1 MTPPQTP
8 LSNTGQTLISVD
20 GSPLKLHGCVT
31 LPVYLGGC
39 KSDVQFTIAEGL
51 TVEAILGLEF
61 LVTHQGTLNFQA
73 GVLTLPDA
81 VIPLTPISSQRSETV
96 PVSLVKDLHI
106 PPSCELEIMG
116 HVSSALCGD
125 YLLEQTTHKRLPVRV
140 ARALVSTTD
149 EGMPLRLINPSTQMV
164 TLHKGTQLAILEPIE
179 SQAIHQ
185 IGNKGEPIEQD
196 ISRRMLDVLSSLT
209 VGQEC

>member
-31 LPVYLGGC
+31 LPVDLGGC
-39 KSDVQFTIAEGL
+39 KSDV

-140 ARALVSTTD
+140 ARALVSTT
-149 EGMPLRLINPSTQMV
+149 EKGVPL
-164 TLHKGTQLAILEPIE
+164 
-179 SQAIHQ
+179 
-185 IGNKGEPIEQD
+185 
-196 ISRRMLDVLSSLT
+196 
-209 VGQEC
+209 

>member
-1 MTPPQTP
+1 M
-8 LSNTGQTLISVD
+8 D

-31 LPVYLGGC
+31 LPVDLGGC

-125 YLLEQTTHKRLPVRV
+125 YLLE
-140 ARALVSTTD
+140 
-149 EGMPLRLINPSTQMV
+149 
-164 TLHKGTQLAILEPIE
+164 
-179 SQAIHQ
+179 
-185 IGNKGEPIEQD
+185 
-196 ISRRMLDVLSSLT
+196 
-209 VGQEC
+209 